1 MIQETLCHKIN
12 VLIINILRKNKCFNL
27 YTKIDPELM
36 LIFVVCGSICGVRVV
51 EIVITVFLSFNGSIA
66 AYQSLQQEI
75 LTAPVQARPVFTV
88 RQVLG
93 SAWSVTSLYCYYQL
107 SLIS

>member
-1 MIQETLCHKIN
+1 MLPQIRIKYKAIIYFYANFIICAIKFILRL
-12 VLIINILRKNKCFNL
+12 LIIS
-27 YTKIDPELM
+27 
-36 LIFVVCGSICGVRVV
+36 VVPGSISPVRVV

-66 AYQSLQQEI
+66 AYQSLQQDI

-88 RQVLG
+88 RQALG
-93 SAWSVTSLYCYYQL
+93 SAWSVRSHYCYYQL